1 MTLGFPSTPV
11 STHQRTE
18 EVSCMARGEM
28 HPGEAVATAMTTGDA
43 EGPLPYTKIPG
54 CWADTGGLQQV
65 YRNPVIAMCCSCIIA
80 A

>member
-1 MTLGFPSTPV
+1 
-11 STHQRTE
+11 
-18 EVSCMARGEM
+18 MARGEM